1 MKLASFVTVTA
12 FSLGWFCAPAQA
24 ASCPADPVKASADVW
39 KMGTLYSWGDNNVNG
54 EMTGTHPCGSK
65 LACRPGNPHRSLPRV
80 CHWL

>member
-39 KMGTLYSWGDNNVNG
+39 KMGTL
-54 EMTGTHPCGSK
+54 
-65 LACRPGNPHRSLPRV
+65 
-80 CHWL
+80 